1 MFAKVADRQSRECSP
16 LMTLPIVIWISC
28 KFAAV
33 VYGTPCI
40 FPASS
45 RKRRY
50 YAMLSAI
57 LTMFRIGDGK
67 GRRHICTTT
76 TSFPDL

>member
-1 MFAKVADRQSRECSP
+1 
-16 LMTLPIVIWISC
+16 
-28 KFAAV
+28 
-33 VYGTPCI
+33 
-40 FPASS
+40 
-45 RKRRY
+45 
-50 YAMLSAI
+50 MLSAI